1 MAVLTATGLV
11 NGRWQFS
18 TPHRI
23 HTASPITKK
32 FSTDDYVAAN
42 FGANPPMEGFWPNG
56 WNITIF
62 TYTYIAETHLQGRSV
77 DGFSHLMAQTTQTRA
92 RVCLLGATLILSHFG
107 GEILQKPNFWGVNRR
122 FQAKGVKY
130 WKFHIIE
137 TTASISTKFCKTI
150 ETIRSRRGWSQSAP
164 SKSKM
169 ADGRHF
175 EKKPLNR
182 HISATG
188 WPILIRFGT
197 VAHIGLL
204 QRIYR

>member
-150 ETIRSRRGWSQSAP
+150 ETTKWSSRVVPVCAHEIQNG
-164 SKSKM
+164 
-169 ADGRHF
+169 GRPPF
-175 EKKPLNR
+175 WKKLLNR
-182 HISATG
+182 CISATV
-188 WPILIRFGT
+188 WPILMKFGT
-197 VAHIGLL
+197 MTHVGHL
-204 QRIYR
+204 QRIDR